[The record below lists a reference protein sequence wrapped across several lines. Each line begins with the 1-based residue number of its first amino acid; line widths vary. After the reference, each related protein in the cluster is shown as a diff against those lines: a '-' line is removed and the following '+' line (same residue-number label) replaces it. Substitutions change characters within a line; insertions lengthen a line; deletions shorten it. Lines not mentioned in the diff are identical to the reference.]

1 MANEVGREYRLEVQS
16 TIDAI
21 KTITAI
27 TKANP
32 AVVSVASHGYANGDI
47 VILTGVQGM
56 VEVDNLVARVAN
68 VTAGTFEL
76 EGINSTGFGTF
87 TSGSVAEVTAF
98 STVSQATSIDY
109 GQGSADE
116 IDMTTLIDSTRRTDL
131 GTLTLPAAT
140 VNLFA
145 DVTSTVQAL
154 IEAAAYAKTTL
165 VFRATTKGGRKR
177 LWAGIPSTIGES
189 VAVNSPITGSFT
201 INVKSPRYSHY
212 AT

>member
-16 TIDAI
+16 TIDTA
-21 KTITAI
+21 KTVTAI
-27 TKANP
+27 SKANP
-32 AVVSVASHGYANGDI
+32 AVVSCASHGYLAGDI
-47 VILTGVQGM
+47 VVLTDVEGM
-56 VEVDNLVARVAN
+56 VEVNNLVARVAN
-68 VTAGTFEL
+68 PAAGTFEL
-76 EGINSTGFGTF
+76 EGVDSTNFGDF
-87 TSGSVAEVTAF
+87 TSGEVAEVTAF

-109 GQGSADE
+109 GQGSAEE
-116 IDMTTLIDSTRRTDL
+116 IDMTTLLDSTRRTDL
-131 GTLTLPAAT
+131 GTLSLPAAT

-145 DVTSTVQAL
+145 DVTSAVQTA
-154 IEAAAYAKTTL
+154 IEAAAYAKTML